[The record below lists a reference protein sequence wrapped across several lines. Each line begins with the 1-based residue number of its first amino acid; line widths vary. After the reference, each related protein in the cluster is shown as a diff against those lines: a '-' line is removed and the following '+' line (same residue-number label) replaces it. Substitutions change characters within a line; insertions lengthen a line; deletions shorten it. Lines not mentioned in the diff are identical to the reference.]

1 MCFGDRQRNNVRF
14 RKLRALSRDLPIHR
28 EMALRAV
35 LVASYESVY
44 PLISHISQYV
54 DYMESFQVLRLSASC
69 DLAMSRE
76 MCRFVVLYM
85 CSICFNCAFLIYYI
99 IMVLFL
105 QWKYKKL
112 LWSLSCNSKST
123 WRLARLC
130 VIYIYVSGKS
140 CCWRFGAVVFTGTL
154 SWLAWLYTSWTFAEP
169 VRILFRTLTGFQRA
183 SLVCLVQWHICIVV
197 RTCARG
203 YFIREVRKWCI
214 YIIYCTVPG
223 EIYAGTRPNTSTCKV
238 KQAGNDGP
246 IIRALLRYVP
256 KRKGT
261 IETDSSSCA
270 CL

>member
-112 LWSLSCNSKST
+112 LWSLSCNSKTVRTAVKFRSQQIS
-123 WRLARLC
+123 LKSD
-130 VIYIYVSGKS
+130 VSE
-140 CCWRFGAVVFTGTL
+140 
-154 SWLAWLYTSWTFAEP
+154 TFA
-169 VRILFRTLTGFQRA
+169 
-183 SLVCLVQWHICIVV
+183 CHVQVDV
-197 RTCARG
+197 MT
-203 YFIREVRKWCI
+203 
-214 YIIYCTVPG
+214 
-223 EIYAGTRPNTSTCKV
+223 
-238 KQAGNDGP
+238 
-246 IIRALLRYVP
+246 
-256 KRKGT
+256 
-261 IETDSSSCA
+261 
-270 CL
+270 

>member
-14 RKLRALSRDLPIHR
+14 RKLRALSCDLPIHR
-28 EMALRAV
+28 EMALRAL
-35 LVASYESVY
+35 LVASYDSAY
-44 PLISHISQYV
+44 PLISHILQFV

-99 IMVLFL
+99 IMMLFL

-130 VIYIYVSGKS
+130 VIYIYVSGKN

-154 SWLAWLYTSWTFAEP
+154 SWLAWLYTS
-169 VRILFRTLTGFQRA
+169 
-183 SLVCLVQWHICIVV
+183 
-197 RTCARG
+197 
-203 YFIREVRKWCI
+203 
-214 YIIYCTVPG
+214 
-223 EIYAGTRPNTSTCKV
+223 
-238 KQAGNDGP
+238 
-246 IIRALLRYVP
+246 
-256 KRKGT
+256 
-261 IETDSSSCA
+261 
-270 CL
+270 

>member
-1 MCFGDRQRNNVRF
+1 MHYLVICRIMCFGDRQRNNVRF

-35 LVASYESVY
+35 LVASYESAY

-123 WRLARLC
+123 WRLRSAHTRARAAAGERRRAAPP
-130 VIYIYVSGKS
+130 SG
-140 CCWRFGAVVFTGTL
+140 RTG
-154 SWLAWLYTSWTFAEP
+154 
-169 VRILFRTLTGFQRA
+169 RA
-183 SLVCLVQWHICIVV
+183 P
-197 RTCARG
+197 G
-203 YFIREVRKWCI
+203 RE
-214 YIIYCTVPG
+214 
-223 EIYAGTRPNTSTCKV
+223 A
-238 KQAGNDGP
+238 
-246 IIRALLRYVP
+246 
-256 KRKGT
+256 
-261 IETDSSSCA
+261 
-270 CL
+270 